1 MKRTKLP
8 VAEPIPVEAFRAAT
22 SAVPRST
29 TRPLAGGKRARIIR
43 QYIVAILATGLW
55 LFPIFWIALTSFKS
69 QPDAF
74 SRVPLFI
81 FRPTIDNYVSLF
93 SQQPFGQYLVNS
105 AKLAGCTTIIAI
117 LVGSVAAYPLARL
130 QFRGRNNLLFW
141 ILSLRMLPSIAVV
154 VPFYLLLY
162 ELHLLDTLLGLLIA
176 YLSFSL
182 PFAIWMLTGFFEDI
196 PHELDDA
203 AFIDGCDHLAVL
215 FRIHIP
221 IVRPGIAVVAIFTF
235 VFAWNEF
242 LMALMLTEMNMKTV
256 PVGLVSLVQPD
267 NLPWGQ
273 LAAGSIISLIPM
285 LVVVFVLQR
294 HIVRGM
300 TLGAMK
306 Y

>member
-1 MKRTKLP
+1 LTESISVKSFT
-8 VAEPIPVEAFRAAT
+8 AAT
-22 SAVPRST
+22 STVPRTAARVGS
-29 TRPLAGGKRARIIR
+29 RAKLARLVRLYVVA
-43 QYIVAILATGLW
+43 IVATCLW
-55 LFPIFWIALTSFKS
+55 LFPIFWVVLTSFKS
-69 QPDAF
+69 QADVF
-74 SRVPLFI
+74 SRIPLFI
-81 FRPTIDNYVSLF
+81 FRPTLNNYVSLF
-93 SQQPFGQYLVNS
+93 AQQPFGQYLANS

-117 LVGSVAAYPLARL
+117 VVGSVAAYPLARL

-141 ILSLRMLPSIAVV
+141 ILSLRMLHSIAVV

-162 ELHLLDTLLGLLIA
+162 ELHLLDTLLGLVIA

-196 PHELDDA
+196 PRELDDA
-203 AFIDGCDHLAVL
+203 AFIDGCDHLSLL

-221 IVRPGIAVVAIFTF
+221 IVRPGVAVVAIFTF

-242 LMALMLTEMNMKTV
+242 LLALMLTEMNMKTV

-285 LVVVFVLQR
+285 LAVVFALQR

-300 TLGAMK
+300 TLGALK
-306 Y
+306 